1 MTSLDMNTA
10 PAPTTAPANVRAAVP
25 TTVPT
30 TASAARANSAQPASP
45 GARLPYHGQ
54 EFRRIK
60 GFIGGHLTVS
70 VLTLGVAAALSGRT
84 SAVDA
89 AVWIRATLVAV
100 GAVVLYVCAARAARG
115 SRGAYRRLRIL
126 SAVTLAAIVAVV
138 ALPGTFPL
146 WLKAE
151 QAGCGLLMAAVVVL
165 ANNRALRALF
175 AAPAA
180 AAARS

>member
-10 PAPTTAPANVRAAVP
+10 SVP
-25 TTVPT
+25 TTVP
-30 TASAARANSAQPASP
+30 AAQPSTAQP
-45 GARLPYHGQ
+45 DPTAAPTPPTAPRLPYHRQ

-60 GFIGGHLTVS
+60 GFIGGHLAVS

-84 SAVDA
+84 SAVDS
-89 AVWIRATLVAV
+89 AVWIRATLVAA
-100 GAVVLYVCAARAARG
+100 GAVVLYVCAARAAHG

-138 ALPGTFPL
+138 SLPGTFPL

-151 QAGCGLLMAAVVVL
+151 QAGCGLLVTAVVVL
-165 ANNRALRALF
+165 ANSRAVRALF
-175 AAPAA
+175 ATPAA
-180 AAARS
+180 GAARS